1 MVFSIVHMAVNTSS
15 AEALKLITEMFRKIG
30 TLDILD
36 DQNKARKTPLHLCA
50 ELGQVECVR

>member
-1 MVFSIVHMAVNTSS
+1 MAVNTSS